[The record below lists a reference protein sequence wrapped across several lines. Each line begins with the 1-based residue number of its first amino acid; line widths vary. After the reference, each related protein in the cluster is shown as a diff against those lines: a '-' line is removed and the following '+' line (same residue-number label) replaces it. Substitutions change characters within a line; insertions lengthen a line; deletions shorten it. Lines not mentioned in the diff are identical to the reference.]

1 MAISELMPLEPEPV
15 LTKAARRVL
24 DAASGLFY
32 EQGIHA
38 VGVDTIAETAGVTK
52 KTLYDRFGS
61 KEALV
66 VAYLQDRDRRWRAY
80 FESSLAETAERPGI
94 DRVLAV
100 YDISERWAEHNS
112 TNGCSAINAQAEIP
126 DASYPSHAEVVRQ
139 KVWMHAV
146 FRQLCVEAGVA
157 ESGVAESGVAECDV
171 DDLAHALM
179 LLYEGALVTL
189 GMGTFEHPFRSA
201 RRAAA
206 ALLRG

>member
-1 MAISELMPLEPEPV
+1 MAISELMPLEAAPM

-24 DAASGLFY
+24 DAASALFY

-66 VAYLQDRDRRWRAY
+66 VAYLQDRDRRWRTS
-80 FESSLAETAERPGI
+80 FESSLAETAELSGI

-100 YDISERWAEHNS
+100 YDISERWAGRNS
-112 TNGCSAINAQAEIP
+112 TKGCSAINAQAEIP

-146 FRQLCVEAGVA
+146 FRELCVEAGV
-157 ESGVAESGVAECDV
+157 V
-171 DDLAHALM
+171 DSDAGADELAHALM

-201 RRAAA
+201 RRAAE
-206 ALLRG
+206 ALLGR

>member
-1 MAISELMPLEPEPV
+1 MTISDLMPLGPEPA
-15 LTKAARRVL
+15 LTKAARRIL

-52 KTLYDRFGS
+52 KTIYDRFGS

-66 VAYLQDRDRRWRAY
+66 VAYLQDRDRRWRR
-80 FESSLAETAERPGI
+80 FLESSLAETVGLPGV
-94 DRVLAV
+94 DRILAV
-100 YDISERWAEHNS
+100 YDISEQWAERNS

-126 DASYPSHAEVVRQ
+126 DASYPSHTEVVRQ

-146 FRQLCVEAGVA
+146 FRRLCVEAEAADSVGSA
-157 ESGVAESGVAECDV
+157 DLAADADE
-171 DDLAHALM
+171 LAHALM

-201 RRAAA
+201 RRAAG
-206 ALLRG
+206 ALLGR